1 MAKERLD
8 ILLVQKGYYPSRE
21 QAQRAI
27 MAGLVFVDNES
38 STKAG
43 TKYPEDISIHV
54 KGETHP
60 YVSRGGLKLEKA
72 IQTFSIQ
79 MKDKVVLDIGASTG
93 GFTDCSLQNGAS
105 YVYAIDVGYGQ
116 LAWKLRTD
124 ERVNVMERT
133 NFRHLQPEDLKG
145 PIPNIAT
152 IDVSFISLS
161 NIMPTLNRLIP
172 AKSKV
177 IALIKPQFEARK
189 DQVEKKGIVRD
200 IAVHQE
206 VLRKTTEMFSKEGFQ
221 LAGLS
226 SSPIR
231 GGKGN
236 IEFLAYLVKGT
247 DERSF
252 SLTEQMELVLKEAHQ
267 TSVMDE

>member
-27 MAGLVFVDNES
+27 MAGLVFVDNEP
-38 STKAG
+38 STKVG
-43 TKYPEDISIHV
+43 TKYPVDSSIQI

-72 IQTFSIQ
+72 LHVFSID
-79 MKDKVVLDIGASTG
+79 MNDKVVLDIGASTG

-124 ERVNVMERT
+124 ERVKVMERT
-133 NFRHLQPEDLKG
+133 NFRHVQAEDLEG
-145 PIPNIAT
+145 PIPNFAT

-161 NIMPTLNRLIP
+161 NIMPTLKRLLP
-172 AKSKV
+172 DGSEV
-177 IALIKPQFEARK
+177 VALIKPQFEAQK
-189 DQVEKKGIVRD
+189 DQVEKKGIVSD
-200 IAVHQE
+200 AAVHHD
-206 VLRKTTEMFSKEGFQ
+206 VLKRMMEMFFQEGYGI
-221 LAGLS
+221 AGLS

-236 IEFLAYLVKGT
+236 IEFLAYLIKGT

-252 SLTEQMELVLKEAHQ
+252 SIEDQIELVLQEAHR
-267 TSVMDE
+267 TPMLEE

>member
-38 STKAG
+38 STKVG
-43 TKYPEDISIHV
+43 TKYPTDISIQI

-72 IQTFSIQ
+72 IEVFSIQ
-79 MKDKVVLDIGASTG
+79 MKDKVVLDIGSSTG

-133 NFRHLQPEDLKG
+133 NFRYLQPQDLKG
-145 PIPNIAT
+145 PTPNFAT
-152 IDVSFISLS
+152 IDVSFISLA

-172 AKSKV
+172 TKSEV
-177 IALIKPQFEARK
+177 VALIKPQFEARK
-189 DQVEKKGIVRD
+189 DQVERKGIVSD
-200 IAVHQE
+200 IAVHRE
-206 VLRKTTEMFSKEGFQ
+206 VWRKMANIFSKEGFI
-221 LAGLS
+221 LKGLS
-226 SSPIR
+226 VSQIR

-236 IEFLAYLVKGT
+236 IEFLAYLIKGT

-252 SLTEQMELVLKEAHQ
+252 SLDEQIELVLKEAHQ
-267 TSVMDE
+267 GQRLDE